1 MIKAIIVEDE
11 HDLREINR
19 RLLENNFPDINV
31 VGETDSVDGGVKLI
45 QKEKPDL
52 VLMDIEII
60 GGTGFNIL
68 QKVKP
73 YNFKLVII
81 TAFNQFAIKAIKFSA
96 IDYILKP
103 INEFEFVNAIES
115 ALKMIEQS
123 QRELQ
128 LENFIDLYEKQN
140 RAKKIVLRT
149 SESMHLVDI
158 SDIEYCKSDN
168 TYTTFFLIS
177 GERILVSKSIKEFSD
192 LLEDC
197 DFFRPHQ
204 SYLIN
209 LNAVSRIDKS
219 DGGFVIL
226 KSGVEIPISSRR
238 KQIINDMLKH
248 L

>member
-1 MIKAIIVEDE
+1 
-11 HDLREINR
+11 
-19 RLLENNFPDINV
+19 
-31 VGETDSVDGGVKLI
+31 
-45 QKEKPDL
+45 
-52 VLMDIEII
+52 
-60 GGTGFNIL
+60 
-68 QKVKP
+68 
-73 YNFKLVII
+73 
-81 TAFNQFAIKAIKFSA
+81 
-96 IDYILKP
+96 
-103 INEFEFVNAIES
+103 
-115 ALKMIEQS
+115 
-123 QRELQ
+123 
-128 LENFIDLYEKQN
+128 
-140 RAKKIVLRT
+140 
-149 SESMHLVDI
+149 MHLVDI

-168 TYTTFFLIS
+168 TYTTFFLMS

-204 SYLIN
+204 SFLIN

>member
-204 SYLIN
+204 SFLIN